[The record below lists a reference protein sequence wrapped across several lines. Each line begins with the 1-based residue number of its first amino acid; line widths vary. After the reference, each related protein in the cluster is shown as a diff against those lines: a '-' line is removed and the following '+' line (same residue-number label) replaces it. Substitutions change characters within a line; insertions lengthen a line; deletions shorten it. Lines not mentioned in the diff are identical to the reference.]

1 LTGSIKIVRV
11 KRVFV
16 DTESGQIHFRSC
28 GEGKPVIMLHQTP
41 RSSDEFLEVLPL
53 IGSKFWAIAMDIPG
67 FGDSYKFGGE
77 MTIERLAT
85 GVIDFTSALNIE
97 KFSLVGHHTGAV
109 IAIEIAA
116 SFPSK
121 VEKLVLSGCPYID
134 EEEREKRRNKKV
146 IDSYES
152 KIDGSHLIQ
161 LWRDRLPYYPK
172 NRPDLLDRFIIDA
185 LKAGRNAA
193 EGHIAVSKYRMEEK
207 ISKISC
213 PTLLIA
219 GSADPFAYPYL
230 NKMRQHILNL
240 VNVVEIENGTV
251 VLVEQMPEKF
261 ADAVINFLSG

>member
-1 LTGSIKIVRV
+1 VSKNAYL
-11 KRVFV
+11 
-16 DTESGQIHFRSC
+16 DTI
-28 GEGKPVIMLHQTP
+28 
-41 RSSDEFLEVLPL
+41 
-53 IGSKFWAIAMDIPG
+53 
-67 FGDSYKFGGE
+67 
-77 MTIERLAT
+77 
-85 GVIDFTSALNIE
+85 
-97 KFSLVGHHTGAV
+97 
-109 IAIEIAA
+109 
-116 SFPSK
+116 
-121 VEKLVLSGCPYID
+121 